1 MLRGLIVNPKELI
14 TRLKKML
21 IENKHPGETDANKKK
36 YFYPPFLTA
45 TDWQRT
51 RLDDALAKI
60 NKMHFSRDRTV

>member
-36 YFYPPFLTA
+36 YFYLCFLTA
-45 TDWQRT
+45 TDWQRD
-51 RLDDALAKI
+51 RLDDMLAKI
-60 NKMHFSRDRTV
+60 NEMCLSRDRTV